1 MEPKGAAHD
10 APFPMTN
17 QTPTT
22 RSFSLARLPGDLS
35 ELLGSMR
42 FAVSLLMFICVASV
56 VGTVLVQNRSSSTYI
71 DQFGPFWF
79 EVLDKFSIWHVYNS
93 AWFLIIMAF
102 LVISTSI
109 CLTRN
114 GPKMWKDM
122 RSFRENARVSSFR
135 SFPHRVEGVTQV
147 SVDETARQARDM
159 LSAQG
164 YAIREK
170 RDGQTVLLAAKKG
183 SANRLGYIFAH
194 GAMVII
200 CVGGLLDS
208 ELPVRL
214 QVWLGGKQPV
224 VENMLISQ
232 VPSSGRL
239 SVDNPSFR
247 SSVLIAEGARASSA
261 VVMVNDGA
269 LVQPLPFT
277 LHLKKFIID
286 YYSTGMPSRFASE
299 VEVTDPDTGRT
310 FDQTIEVNEPLRFKG
325 VTVYQS
331 SFDDGGSSVELTG
344 YPLDGD
350 TFSTFAL
357 SGVVGQTATV
367 NSGKGSAAGNPATQD
382 IASQVLASQDMASQD
397 TASQGAVTQKAV
409 PPGQV
414 AADKMG
420 TSPGGGAEPS
430 RVGVPDLRVDL
441 TALRPINVED
451 FSGGSPKPVLNFGD
465 HVASVT
471 GSAAGRKNETLR
483 NVGPSVEYRIVDS
496 SGQAHEFR
504 NYMLPTVLDGSS
516 VFLAGVRNGPADPFR
531 YLRIPADE
539 SGSVVEFMRLRAAL
553 ADPGLRAEAARRFAA
568 RNGATSADSPLQN
581 ASQRAL
587 DTFSQ
592 GGLQAIAGFLQTNT
606 PASELERAADVVIR
620 LLGASVGELRA
631 IVREQAQMPALPETP
646 EAVSDAAD
654 WGRLAVAAL
663 SDLTLYPAPAFFT
676 LTDFQH
682 VQASVF
688 QVARTPGKNAV
699 YLGCLLLVLGVFSMF
714 YIRDRRVW
722 IWLRP
727 QDTGC
732 EVHAAMTS
740 QRRTLDFNREFERF
754 KHALSGLFRP

>member
-1 MEPKGAAHD
+1 MARRQGARSFTQGCGD
-10 APFPMTN
+10 APFFMTN
-17 QTPTT
+17 QTPPS
-22 RSFSLARLPGDLS
+22 RPSPLARATGDFS

-56 VGTVLVQNRSSSTYI
+56 IGTVLVQNRASTTYI
-71 DQFGPFWF
+71 DQFGPFWY

-102 LVISTSI
+102 LVVSTSV

-122 RSFRENARVSSFR
+122 RSFKENARISSFR
-135 SFPHRVEGVTQV
+135 AFPHRIEGHSDAT
-147 SVDETARQARDM
+147 VDEVAARSRDM
-159 LSAQG
+159 LARQG
-164 YAIREK
+164 YAVREK
-170 RDGQTVLLAAKKG
+170 RDGATVLLAAKKG
-183 SANRLGYIFAH
+183 SGNRLGYIFAH
-194 GAMVII
+194 AAMVII

-224 VENMLISQ
+224 IENMLISA

-239 SVDNPSFR
+239 STDNPSFR

-277 LHLKKFIID
+277 LHLKKFIVD

-299 VEVTDPDTGRT
+299 VEVTDPDTGKT
-310 FDQTIEVNEPLRFKG
+310 FEQTIEVNEPLRFKG

-344 YPLDGD
+344 YPLEGE
-350 TFSTFAL
+350 TFSTFAV
-357 SGVVGQTATV
+357 SGVVGQTETVKPEGAT
-367 NSGKGSAAGNPATQD
+367 PA
-382 IASQVLASQDMASQD
+382 M
-397 TASQGAVTQKAV
+397 
-409 PPGQV
+409 
-414 AADKMG
+414 
-420 TSPGGGAEPS
+420 
-430 RVGVPDLRVDL
+430 RVDV

-451 FSGGSPKPVLNFGD
+451 FSGGVPKPVLNFGE

-483 NVGPSVEYRIVDS
+483 NVGPSVEYKIVDA

-504 NYMLPTVLDGSS
+504 NYMLPVMLDGSS
-516 VFLAGVRNGPADPFR
+516 VFLAGVRNSASEPFR
-531 YLRIPADE
+531 YLRIPADD
-539 SGSVVEFMRLRAAL
+539 SGSVNEFMRLRAAL
-553 ADPGLRAEAARRFAA
+553 ADPAMRAEAARRFAT
-568 RNGATSADSPLQN
+568 RNGTTQAAAQLESA
-581 ASQRAL
+581 AQRAL
-587 DTFSQ
+587 DTFSE
-592 GGLQAIAGFLQTNT
+592 GGLQAIAAFLQTNT
-606 PASELERAADVVIR
+606 PSAELERAADVVIR
-620 LLGASVGELRA
+620 LLGATLGELRS
-631 IVREQAQMPALPETP
+631 IVRERSGLAPLADSPQAA
-646 EAVSDAAD
+646 SDAAD
-654 WGRLAVAAL
+654 WGRLSVAAL

-676 LTDFQH
+676 LTNFKH

-688 QVARTPGKNAV
+688 QVARTPGKNTV

-722 IWLRP
+722 IWLKP
-727 QDTGC
+727 ADVGT
-732 EVHAAMTS
+732 EVYGAMTS
-740 QRRTLDFNREFERF
+740 QRRTLDFNLEFERF
-754 KHALSGLFRP
+754 KHALSGLFKP